1 MNLQLKRLR
10 KLAGYRTQGDFANA
24 AGIPERRYASW
35 EREEVMMSLEQAYN
49 VTEILGCSLE
59 ELVGRDK
66 FSKREFSDERQRD
79 LNNNFE
85 ELTDEG
91 KDAAL
96 GSVRGIRA
104 SESARAKAE
113 GFATGEHKKAVS

>member
-10 KLAGYRTQGDFANA
+10 KQAGYKTQGDFASV

-66 FSKREFSDERQRD
+66 YNKKEFPDERQRD
-79 LNNNFE
+79 LNSNFE

-104 SESARAKAE
+104 SESARAKTE
-113 GFATGEHKKAVS
+113 GPAAGEQRVG

>member
-1 MNLQLKRLR
+1 MNLQLKALR
-10 KLAGYRTQGDFANA
+10 KRIGLRQEDLAKKINSTSRIVGAWERQETALPLEDAARIADVLDCTLDELAG
-24 AGIPERRYASW
+24 RY
-35 EREEVMMSLEQAYN
+35 EYIG
-49 VTEILGCSLE
+49 TY
-59 ELVGRDK
+59 
-66 FSKREFSDERQRD
+66 SDERQRD

-104 SESARAKAE
+104 SESARAKTE
-113 GFATGEHKKAVS
+113 GPATGEHKKAVS

>member
-10 KLAGYRTQGDFANA
+10 KQAGYKTQGDFASV

-66 FSKREFSDERQRD
+66 YSKKEFPDERQRD
-79 LNNNFE
+79 LNSNFE

-104 SESARAKAE
+104 SESARAKTE
-113 GFATGEHKKAVS
+113 GPATGNQKVG

>member
-1 MNLQLKRLR
+1 MNLQLKALR
-10 KLAGYRTQGDFANA
+10 KRIGLRQEDLAKKINSTSRIVGAWERQETALPLEDAARIADVLDCTLDELAG
-24 AGIPERRYASW
+24 RY
-35 EREEVMMSLEQAYN
+35 EYIGAY
-49 VTEILGCSLE
+49 
-59 ELVGRDK
+59 
-66 FSKREFSDERQRD
+66 SDERQRE

-113 GFATGEHKKAVS
+113 GPATGEHKKAVS